1 MLNILTLRILE
12 SRFVAGTKDVVHHV
26 QLIQNGDVILQ
37 WMDNEALNEWRRKLY
52 GYTINDGVVSYV
64 D

>member
-1 MLNILTLRILE
+1 MHDIPTLRILD
-12 SRFVAGTKDVVHHV
+12 SCFVAGTKDIVHHV
-26 QLIQNGDVILQ
+26 QLLQNGDVILQ
-37 WMDNEALNEWRRKLY
+37 WMSNEDLNEWRRKLY

>member
-1 MLNILTLRILE
+1 MPIPTLRILE
-12 SRFVAGTKDVVHHV
+12 SRFVAGTKDIVHHV
-26 QLIQNGDVILQ
+26 QLLQNGGVILR